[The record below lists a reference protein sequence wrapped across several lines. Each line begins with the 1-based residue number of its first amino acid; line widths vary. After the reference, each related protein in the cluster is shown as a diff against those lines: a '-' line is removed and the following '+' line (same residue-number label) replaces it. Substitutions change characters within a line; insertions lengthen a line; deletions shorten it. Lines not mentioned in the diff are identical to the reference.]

1 MAKIRN
7 DKAAEYLYTLN
18 GVLDCKGK
26 LGYCIARNNRLLVT
40 ELQEYLRCRDEAVM
54 KHGVDGSINT
64 AMPGWG
70 AFSGEMADL
79 DAKERE
85 YDFDRVSWEEA
96 SEQLTAR
103 QLLTLE
109 WMLEE

>member
-1 MAKIRN
+1 MVIRN
-7 DKAAEYLYTLN
+7 DRAAEYLYGLN

-40 ELQEYLRCRDEAVM
+40 ELQEYLRARDEAVI
-54 KHGVDGSINT
+54 KHGEGATINPS
-64 AMPGWG
+64 MPGWD
-70 AFSGEMADL
+70 AFVAEMAEL

-85 YDFDRVSWEEA
+85 YDFDRISWEEA

-103 QLLTLE
+103 QLLAIE